1 MPFFLP
7 ALPSPIHR
15 SALPFLPSLPSMAAY
30 LKGRSVA
37 AHHGK
42 RFLHQ
47 IWAAPAISSRARA
60 VHQSSYDKN
69 VDEQARPTVVPDH
82 VIDSRSSDK
91 YWGPHPTTGVFGP
104 TDDGGESA
112 SAGSGGSPAVTEGS
126 GTSDAEQTV
135 WFRPQ
140 EGVDKA
146 PYA

>member
-1 MPFFLP
+1 M
-7 ALPSPIHR
+7 
-15 SALPFLPSLPSMAAY
+15 
-30 LKGRSVA
+30 
-37 AHHGK
+37 
-42 RFLHQ
+42 
-47 IWAAPAISSRARA
+47 
-60 VHQSSYDKN
+60 HQSSYDKN

-112 SAGSGGSPAVTEGS
+112 SAGSGGSPAVAEGS